1 MLLPVFFALAIS
13 TLLIGKNLFFLFFC
27 LSFCSISVSISSLL
41 SPSLVLYLL
50 VCAWSLSLCLH
61 LTVLFFFPLFLS
73 LMPSLFRFLSLI
85 LARSSSSPCT
95 LSLSL
100 PCMFPH
106 TKRLF
111 LLFVVQVQ
119 KLQSILKPMMLRRL
133 KEDVEKNLAP
143 KQETIIEVSSEGT
156 VTQYTD
162 VGCRTETI
170 GFLILF
176 VSGFKNN
183 L

>member
-50 VCAWSLSLCLH
+50 VRAWSLSLCLH
-61 LTVLFFFPLFLS
+61 LTVLFFLPLFLS

-95 LSLSL
+95 LSLSPL
-100 PCMFPH
+100 HVPTYQTPLSSVCGSGPEAAVH
-106 TKRLF
+106 PEAHDAT
-111 LLFVVQVQ
+111 
-119 KLQSILKPMMLRRL
+119 P
-133 KEDVEKNLAP
+133 
-143 KQETIIEVSSEGT
+143 IEGGRGEEPGS
-156 VTQYTD
+156 
-162 VGCRTETI
+162 
-170 GFLILF
+170 
-176 VSGFKNN
+176 
-183 L
+183 